1 MYKILYL
8 FTMKTLE
15 VYLVPGTAS
24 GFFCMATFRLMSANG
39 KKSFKKISITIQF
52 IQPKPN
58 ITNIHVLIQT
68 IKLKT
73 FRDYLLV
80 WDRNICIC

>member
-24 GFFCMATFRLMSANG
+24 GFFSMATFRLMSANG
-39 KKSFKKISITIQF
+39 KKLKKNQYYNTIHTT
-52 IQPKPN
+52 KTPN

-73 FRDYLLV
+73 LRDYLLV
-80 WDRNICIC
+80 WDRNICIF